1 MQTDNQIQELTQ
13 KEQQELT
20 GGNWLQEAAKAVADA
35 ILDMIS
41 YKGPQA

>member
-20 GGNWLQEAAKAVADA
+20 GGNWLLDAAKAIAEAV
-35 ILDMIS
+35 LDLLP
-41 YKGPQA
+41 KGPQA